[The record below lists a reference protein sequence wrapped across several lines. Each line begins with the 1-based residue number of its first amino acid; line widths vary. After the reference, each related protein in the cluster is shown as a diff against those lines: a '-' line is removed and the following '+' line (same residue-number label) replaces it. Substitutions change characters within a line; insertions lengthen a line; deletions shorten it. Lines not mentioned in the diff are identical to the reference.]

1 MEVMRGSYVLVD
13 QELVEK
19 NQVSYVLSP
28 VNVYEVIRIIQ
39 GVPLFL
45 EEHLE
50 RMSASLTLLG
60 FTLTTPVEVLKE
72 NLSRLIAK
80 NAFQEGNIKILLNHQ
95 EQLTT
100 YAFFIPHR
108 YPEASYYEE
117 GIVTK
122 TLPLERTN
130 PNAKVIRTAYK
141 EQVSRFI
148 HEEAI
153 YEALLVNQEGQI
165 TEGSKSNVFFIQQE
179 TLWTPP
185 LKDVL
190 GGVTRKRILAIAKE
204 LRIPVMEAPIFLAT
218 LKAMDAAF
226 ISGTSPKIL
235 PIKSI
240 DGWQKDSPHDPMVRQ
255 LMDAY
260 DQKIASYIQE
270 QLSS

>member
-1 MEVMRGSYVLVD
+1 MEVMRGSHVLVD
-13 QELVEK
+13 QKLVGK
-19 NQVSYVLSP
+19 DLVKYVLSTE
-28 VNVYEVIRIIQ
+28 NVYEVIRIIQ

-60 FTLTTPVEVLKE
+60 FTLPIPVDTLKVDL
-72 NLSRLIAK
+72 NRLIKK

-95 EQLTT
+95 EHLRI
-100 YAFFIPHR
+100 YAFFIPHT

-117 GIVTK
+117 GILTK

-130 PNAKVIRTAYK
+130 PNAKVLRAAYK
-141 EQVSRFI
+141 EQVTRFI
-148 HEEAI
+148 EEETI

-165 TEGSKSNVFFIQQE
+165 TEGSKSNVFFIQQN

-190 GGVTRKRILAIAKE
+190 GGVTRKRILAIAEE
-204 LRIPVMEAPIFLAT
+204 LSISVMEAPVFLAA
-218 LKAMDAAF
+218 LPMMDAAF

-240 DGWQKDSPHDPMVRQ
+240 DQWQIDSPGNPMVQQ
-255 LMDAY
+255 LIDAY
-260 DQKIASYIQE
+260 NQKIASYIE
-270 QLSS
+270 AQL